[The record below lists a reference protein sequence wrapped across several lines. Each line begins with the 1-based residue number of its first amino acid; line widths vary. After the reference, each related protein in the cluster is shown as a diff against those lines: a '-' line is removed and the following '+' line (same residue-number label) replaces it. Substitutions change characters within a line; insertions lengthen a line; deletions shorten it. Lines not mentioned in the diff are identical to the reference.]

1 MRKLT
6 TKGFYGGCYKKSELD
21 IDDKKHL
28 KLRAK
33 RPNPFLMAQACLKL
47 IYNHNIAT
55 TASLTPNSGAF
66 L

>member
-1 MRKLT
+1 MVGV
-6 TKGFYGGCYKKSELD
+6 TKKVGLILMIKKR
-21 IDDKKHL
+21 L

-33 RPNPFLMAQACLKL
+33 PHTKTLLMAQACLKL